1 MKRLLA
7 VFRKLKS
14 IVFWPIRI
22 YHFLKSN
29 AIGSFVFKQIIAGYK
44 KLVDIVSWPLWIY
57 DFLKRHSSIRS
68 FIIVL
73 LVVSTL
79 IIVNFGIAVWI
90 GIVGFVGRLAF
101 MMLFMIG
108 QFLLLFTF
116 LSSTKN
122 IELYPGDKGMFS
134 FDKDYFGNEYL
145 VNAVRQWISS
155 LSAEGKEKLDEMGAE
170 AINGMLFEGPPGTG
184 KTLLAQCL
192 ASDSHAAFFG
202 CSGTDFQAMFI
213 GVGPMKV
220 MRLFSKARA
229 AAARYGASIVFID
242 EIDAVGGN
250 RGGVSGNQPMGMQ
263 SGGMFGGGGLGVLS
277 KILTEMDGTKEVSR
291 RDQVRNRLYGWM
303 GIPPIRTGLVLTIG
317 ATNRVAALDP
327 ALIRP
332 GRLDKIIRI
341 DPPDK
346 TSREKI
352 IHGYLRKVTHSD
364 DVEVARLVEDTGGV
378 TPAQL
383 ASAIQRGAPRFAIND
398 GRKFIN
404 HLDIEKALQEDLVGL
419 ANPISDF
426 EPIQKKQVAV
436 HESGHAVVSYILQ
449 PQRRITHV
457 SIIRR
462 GSGILGYMMDVE
474 KKEVFSM
481 PIKNIAA
488 RIQIAIAGH
497 IATELVLGEA
507 WTGASFDFDH
517 VRFYLRKMAELG
529 EFGGIPFEGNDPFV
543 STRIKERADR
553 YLQKAI
559 QGTRLLLIE
568 HMDMVLAM
576 TDVLIFQDE
585 LNSNEVYE
593 LLGKYYEQS
602 I

>member
-1 MKRLLA
+1 MK
-7 VFRKLKS
+7 
-14 IVFWPIRI
+14 I
-22 YHFLKSN
+22 
-29 AIGSFVFKQIIAGYK
+29 IIASYK
-44 KLVDIVSWPLWIY
+44 KFVDIVSWPLSIY

-68 FIIVL
+68 FLIG
-73 LVVSTL
+73 L
-79 IIVNFGIAVWI
+79 IIFSVIVIINFGIVVWI
-90 GIVGFVGRLAF
+90 GIVGFVARLGF

-155 LSAEGKEKLDEMGAE
+155 LSAEGKEKLDAMGAE

-229 AAARYGASIVFID
+229 AARRYGAAIVFID

-250 RGGVSGNQPMGMQ
+250 RGGVSGSQPMGMQ
-263 SGGMFGGGGLGVLS
+263 GGGIFGGGGLGVLS
-277 KILTEMDGTKEVSR
+277 KILTEMDGTKEIGR
-291 RDQVRNRLYGWM
+291 RDQIRNRMYGWM
-303 GIPPIRTGLVLTIG
+303 GIPPLKTGLVLTIG

-327 ALIRP
+327 ALVRP

-346 TSREKI
+346 LSREKI
-352 IHGYLRKVTHSD
+352 IQGYLKKVSHSE
-364 DVEVARLVEDTGGV
+364 DVEVIRLVEDTGGV

-383 ASAIQRGAPRFAIND
+383 ASAIQRGAPRFAINE
-398 GRKFIN
+398 GRGYIT

-419 ANPISDF
+419 ANPISDL

-474 KKEVFSM
+474 KKEVFAQ
-481 PIKNIAA
+481 PLKNVAA
-488 RIQIAIAGH
+488 RVQIAIAGH
-497 IATELVLGEA
+497 IAVELVLGEA
-507 WTGASFDFDH
+507 WTGASIDFQH
-517 VRFYLRKMAELG
+517 VRFYLYRMAELG
-529 EFGGIPFEGNDPFV
+529 QFGGIPFESNDLFSNP
-543 STRIKERADR
+543 RIKERADR

-559 QGTRLLLIE
+559 QGTRQLLLE
-568 HMDMVLAM
+568 HMDMLLAM
-576 TDVLIFQDE
+576 SDILLAQDE
-585 LNSNEVYE
+585 LNSDQVYE
-593 LLGKYYEQS
+593 LLGKYYEQTIS
-602 I
+602 T